1 MKGLKEL
8 RSIQIS
14 IASPDTIRQWSK
26 GVVKKP
32 ETINYR
38 THRPERDGL
47 FCEKIFG
54 PTKDWE
60 CFCGKY
66 KSIRYKGLVCERC
79 GVEVTRSNVRRER
92 MGHIELV
99 TPVAHIWYSKG
110 TPNYIALLLDITAR
124 DFEKVLYFNSYI
136 VIDPGSLPLLKKQ
149 ILTEQEH
156 RNYQARYGD
165 MYQAGTGGEA
175 IRELLR
181 GLDLAKLVDDLK
193 RKMREDTG
201 SKKLNTIARLQV
213 AETFLNSK
221 NRPEWMILSVL
232 PVIPPDLRPMV
243 QLDGGRFATSDLNDL
258 YRRVINRNNRLKR
271 LMKLNAPEI
280 IIKNEKRM
288 LQEAVNAL
296 IDNGRRGRLVTG
308 SGNRPL
314 KSLNDML
321 KGKQG
326 RFRQNLLGKRVDYSG
341 RSVIVVGPN
350 LKLHEC
356 GLPQKMAI
364 ELFKPFI
371 MNKLVEYG
379 FAHNIKS
386 AKKLIEREEATVWKV
401 LEEIVRDHPIL
412 LNRAPTL
419 HRLGIQAFEP
429 KLVKGNAIQL
439 HPLVCGAF
447 NADFDGDQ
455 MAIHIPLLLEA
466 QVEARILML
475 SSYNILS
482 AASGRAVAS
491 PSQDMSIGAY
501 FLTYKKDPK
510 NLVIGSSIEVP
521 LTTKKG
527 VKSPSIESLAN
538 SGPKYSILAESL
550 IDESGNHV
558 LAKGE
563 HVGVDEFKLMKKAKI
578 KSAKIYDIRIYSSP
592 NEALM
597 SFDNGVHDIHD
608 TVIVRNTLI
617 TESGSEDKF
626 IETTIGRLIFNEIIP
641 DELGYYNV
649 HFDKKKIMGLIEHC
663 YETCGTNMTGKLLD
677 DVKDIGFKYA
687 TISGLTISLSDL
699 ETPPRKPSIINA
711 AEERAKK
718 ITERFDRKEL
728 NLEERKKAEV
738 DLWINATEE
747 VTDEM
752 LKHYKQKW
760 DKGEFNPIYTMAIS
774 GARGNVQQMKQL
786 AGMRGL
792 MSNPHGDIMHVPIKA
807 SFREGLTM
815 TDYFISTYGARK
827 GLVDTA
833 LRTADSGY
841 LTRRLVD
848 VAQDVIVSMEDCG
861 TNEGLLVRPLRDRRS
876 PNNMIV
882 DEILIPIEERIYGRT
897 LLEDV
902 IHPETG
908 EVLFESGVAV
918 DRAIAKKIGKAAC
931 AVKVKGLKPGAFT
944 DECIVDLADSRI
956 ICGPDK
962 LVTPQL
968 IAELKRSSVDEIR
981 VYPKVAIRSPL
992 TCKVQWGVCRKC
1004 YSIDLSLS
1012 QEVSLG
1018 TAVGVIAAQSIGEP
1032 GTQLTMRT
1040 FHTGGVAE
1048 AARVVVKAK
1057 SAGRV
1062 SFKDLRYENK
1072 IERARFQIDTGNDAS
1087 ENDSFEQDVK
1097 KIVTGGVLTIIDDN
1111 RKKSDYT
1118 LPQGSVLKVEEG
1130 DVVNLGSVLVEYNP
1144 NKYISSYTGAVK
1156 YHNIEQKDGVVVSN
1170 EGSVDILDD
1179 QGSVL
1184 DHYDIPQG
1192 ATLVIEDGE
1201 QIGAGDSLYVFE
1213 TEKTI
1218 AIASSTGTAEF
1229 RDIKIKNQRVIS
1241 ENGMVF
1247 IASSEHQDKTLEAP
1261 KGVKSSATKPVGL
1274 PTDLGVILRAKSG
1287 DQVKAGDELVS
1298 ILAEYDGEVKFSG
1311 RKNLSLIERKSH
1323 EYYMSGS
1330 MDVMID
1336 EDKKEIQFMA
1346 EASGIVKIISYRS
1359 ASNKTV
1365 DRRRVLIKDEREYV
1379 IPEGAQLNFDNVML
1393 NSGDDVEKG
1402 MKLTGP
1408 IPFISEIDGTV
1419 TIKDHY
1425 ERRTVLL
1432 DDDLKPE
1439 EIKGAVLMEDALGEE
1454 GALVCKAGTEI
1465 DADIAAQLYESRE
1478 KVGQIEITALSESKK
1493 IVVTNDDTSRDYIL
1507 PKGAEILVDEDQE
1520 VTAGTKLIHSFS
1532 PIIADIDGKVN
1543 YITRYNKRTGE
1554 EMVQTILIYSGKDY
1568 FLSTGLGL
1576 SVKNGQRVEKG
1587 DAITDPF
1594 EYSVYEK
1601 TDDGIRFTREEI
1613 NEKKY
1618 GVTEDMEILIKEG
1631 EVKKGDKLARLVTE
1645 ADGTV
1650 KLVHA
1655 LTKTGKVRSVIDQL
1669 LVQVGEVHTIPD
1681 GAEVYIKENQELKPG
1696 DIIAKWSG
1704 GSKKTTDIVQ
1714 GLPRVNSLFEV
1725 RRPKVE
1731 ALVASRTGIIHI
1743 RGNHIVIE
1751 NEKDSEKQIVTG
1763 SLEDLIV
1770 LDGEYVEEG
1779 DRITEGDVDV
1789 RELSEKMG
1797 IFEAQKY
1804 LLDEI
1809 QYVYRTQGVT
1819 INDKH
1824 VETILRR
1831 MVSKVR
1837 ITASGDSPYLAGE
1850 IVNAFEFRK
1859 TNESLV
1865 AQSFSPA
1872 TAVSVIQGISKASL
1886 TTDSFLSAASFQ
1898 ETTKVLTNAAIRSK
1912 IDNLTGLKENIIM
1925 GNLIPAGTGFDRNLK
1940 YDFDDKETLIHSE
1953 PDNDELEGNF
1963 EVSLDEPLGSDILA
1977 NALRNSVEGESES
1990 DA

>member
-1 MKGLKEL
+1 MKGIKEL
-8 RSIQIS
+8 HSIQIS
-14 IASPDTIRQWSK
+14 IASPDAIRQWSK

-79 GVEVTRSNVRRER
+79 GVEVTRSSVRRER

-110 TPNYIALLLDITAR
+110 TPNYIALLLDISAR

-136 VIDPGSLPLLKKQ
+136 VIDPGSLPLLKNQ
-149 ILTEQEH
+149 ILSEQEH
-156 RNYQARYGD
+156 RGYQARYGD

-181 GLDLAKLVDDLK
+181 QLDLVRLVDDLK
-193 RKMREDTG
+193 RKLREDTG
-201 SKKLNTIARLQV
+201 SKKMNTIARLQV

-341 RSVIVVGPN
+341 RSVIVVGPS

-386 AKKLIEREEATVWKV
+386 GKKLIEKEDATVWKV
-401 LEEIVRDHPIL
+401 LEEIVKDHPVL

-429 KLVKGNAIQL
+429 VLVKGNAIQL

-455 MAIHIPLLLEA
+455 MAVHIPLLLEA
-466 QVEARILML
+466 QVEARVLML

-501 FLTYKKDPK
+501 YLTHRLKPTQS
-510 NLVIGSSIEVP
+510 VTIP
-521 LTTKKG
+521 LTLKKSQTG
-527 VKSPSIESLAN
+527 LCLEHMLQ
-538 SGPKYSILAESL
+538 SGPRY
-550 IDESGNHV
+550 V
-558 LAKGE
+558 LASEDIIGT
-563 HVGVDEFKLMKKAKI
+563 DEEVLFKSGHKIEEEDMKTLKKHKI
-578 KSAKIYDIRIYSSP
+578 KEITISKVRIYATP
-592 NEALM
+592 QEALM
-597 SFDNGVHDIHD
+597 AFDNGFHTIHD
-608 TVIVRNTLI
+608 TVIVQNPLPNNP
-617 TESGSEDKF
+617 EMAGHYVD
-626 IETTIGRLIFNEIIP
+626 TTIGRLIFNEIIP
-641 DELGYYNV
+641 DELGFHNV
-649 HFDKKKIMGLIEHC
+649 HCDKKKLMVIIEDC
-663 YETCGTNMTGKLLD
+663 FEKCGTTKTGRLLD
-677 DVKDIGFKYA
+677 DLKDLGFRYA
-687 TISGLTISLSDL
+687 TTSGLTISLYDL
-699 ETPPRKPSIINA
+699 DTPPRKKTIISA
-711 AEERAKK
+711 AEERAKR
-718 ITERFDRKEL
+718 ITERFERKEI
-728 NLEERKKAEV
+728 NLEERKKAEI

-747 VTDEM
+747 VTDDM
-752 LKHYKQKW
+752 LKHYKSMW
-760 DKGEFNPIYTMAIS
+760 DDGQFNPVYTMAIS
-774 GARGNVQQMKQL
+774 GARGNVSQMKQL

-848 VAQDVIVSMEDCG
+848 VAQDVIVSIDDCG
-861 TNEGLLVRPLRDRRS
+861 VDEGLLVQPLRDQRT
-876 PNNMIV
+876 PNNLIV
-882 DEILIPIEERIYGRT
+882 DEILIPIEDRIYART
-897 LLEDV
+897 LLNPVKDPHSGKVLYEAGTV
-902 IHPETG
+902 IDREIAR
-908 EVLFESGVAV
+908 EISKASSVA
-918 DRAIAKKIGKAAC
+918 
-931 AVKVKGLKPGAFT
+931 KVKDLKPGVYS
-944 DECIVDLADSRI
+944 DECVVDMENGRI
-956 ICGPDK
+956 ICGAD
-962 LVTPQL
+962 TPITPLL
-968 IAELKRSSVDEIR
+968 IKELKASSVDEIR
-981 VYPKVAIRSPL
+981 IYPEIIIRSPL
-992 TCKVQWGVCRKC
+992 TCKVAWGVCRKC
-1004 YSIDLSLS
+1004 YSIDLSMN

-1018 TAVGVIAAQSIGEP
+1018 AAVGVIAAQSIGEP

-1040 FHTGGVAE
+1040 FHTGGIAE
-1048 AARVVVKAK
+1048 ASRVVVKAK
-1057 SAGRV
+1057 SSGVV
-1062 SFKDLRYENK
+1062 SFKNLQFENK
-1072 IERARFQIDTGNDAS
+1072 VERTRFQIETGNDAG
-1087 ENDSFEQDVK
+1087 ENDSFDQSVK
-1097 KIVTGGVLTIIDDN
+1097 KIVTGGVLSIVDEHK
-1111 RKKSDYT
+1111 KKSDYN
-1118 LPQGSVLKVEEG
+1118 LPRGAVLRVEDGDFVGS
-1130 DVVNLGSVLVEYNP
+1130 SQVLVEYNP
-1144 NKYISSYTGAVK
+1144 NQYISGYTGTVHYK
-1156 YHNIEQKDGVVVSN
+1156 NVEEKDGIVVSS
-1170 EGSVDILDD
+1170 EGHVEIHDENGEILYDYLIPP
-1179 QGSVL
+1179 GSSMML
-1184 DHYDIPQG
+1184 R
-1192 ATLVIEDGE
+1192 DGE
-1201 QIGAGDSLYVFE
+1201 SIAAGDNLYQFE
-1213 TEKTI
+1213 TEKTV
-1218 AIASSTGTAEF
+1218 AIASSKGIAEF

-1241 ENGMVF
+1241 ESGMIF
-1247 IASSEHQDKTLEAP
+1247 IASSDSEDRTYEAP

-1274 PTDLGVILRAKSG
+1274 PGDTGVVLKVKSG
-1287 DQVKAGDELVS
+1287 DQVKKGDELTM
-1298 ILAEYDGEVKFSG
+1298 ILAEFDGEAKFSG
-1311 RKNLSLIERKSH
+1311 RKNLTVTKSDSH
-1323 EYYMSGS
+1323 EYYMTGS
-1330 MDVMID
+1330 MDVD
-1336 EDKKEIQFMA
+1336 LNEEEKKIRFLA
-1346 EASGIVKIISYRS
+1346 ETCGIVKIISYRS

-1379 IPEGAQLNFDNVML
+1379 IPEGAQLKFDNVML
-1393 NSGDDVEKG
+1393 NSGDEVEEG
-1402 MKLTGP
+1402 QKLTGP
-1408 IPFISEIDGTV
+1408 IPFVSEIDGTV
-1419 TIKDHY
+1419 SIRDHY
-1425 ERRTVLL
+1425 ERQSILL
-1432 DDDLKPE
+1432 EENMKPE
-1439 EIKGAVLMEDALGEE
+1439 DLVGAMVVEDISAELMGPEGEPGED
-1454 GALVCKAGTEI
+1454 VPAGTEI
-1465 DADIAAQLYESRE
+1465 TSEIAEKIYAMRERVGKVEVSADSGGC
-1478 KVGQIEITALSESKK
+1478 KV
-1493 IVVTNDDTSRDYIL
+1493 VVTNDETSREYII
-1507 PKGAEILVDEDQE
+1507 PKGTELLVEEGQEI
-1520 VTAGTKLIHSFS
+1520 TASTKLIQSFQ
-1532 PIIADIDGKVN
+1532 PIISDIGGKVN
-1543 YITRYNKRTGE
+1543 YITKYNKRTGE
-1554 EMVQTILIYSGKDY
+1554 ELVQTIVIYSGKDY
-1568 FLSTGLGL
+1568 FLSTGLTL
-1576 SVKNGQRVEKG
+1576 CVKNGQRIEKG
-1587 DAITDPF
+1587 DPVTEWL
-1594 EYSVYEK
+1594 EYSQFEQME
-1601 TDDGIRFTREEI
+1601 DGIRFTREEI
-1613 NEKKY
+1613 TEKKY
-1618 GVTEDMEILIKEG
+1618 GVTDQMEVIVTEG
-1631 EVKKGDKLARLVTE
+1631 KVRKGDKLARLVTD

-1655 LTKTGKVRSVIDQL
+1655 LTKTEKVRSVIDKFL
-1669 LVQVGEVHTIPD
+1669 IQVGEMHSVPD
-1681 GAEVYIKENQELKPG
+1681 GAEVFVKENQEVKPG
-1696 DIIAKWSG
+1696 DIIAKWTG

-1714 GLPRVNSLFEV
+1714 GLPRVNNLFEV
-1725 RRPKVE
+1725 RKPKIE
-1731 ALVASRTGIIHI
+1731 ALVANRTGILRI
-1743 RGNHIVIE
+1743 RGNHMVIE
-1751 NEKDSEKQIVTG
+1751 NESGAEKQIVSG

-1770 LDGEYVEEG
+1770 MDGEYVCQGE
-1779 DRITEGDVDV
+1779 RLTQGDVDV
-1789 RELSEKMG
+1789 RILSEKIG
-1797 IFEAQKY
+1797 IFEAQRY
-1804 LLDEI
+1804 LLNEV

-1831 MVSKVR
+1831 MVSKVK
-1837 ITASGDSPYLAGE
+1837 ITSSGDSPFLSGE
-1850 IVNAFEFRK
+1850 IINAFEFKK

-1865 AQSFSPA
+1865 AQNFKPA

-1912 IDNLTGLKENIIM
+1912 IDNLSGLKENIIM
-1925 GNLIPAGTGFDRNLK
+1925 GNLIPAGTGFDRDLK
-1940 YDFDDKETLIHSE
+1940 YEFDDKETLIT
-1953 PDNDELEGNF
+1953 PDGEEDQLDGNF
-1963 EVSLDEPLGSDILA
+1963 EISVDESSKADALLSVLQA
-1977 NALRNSVEGESES
+1977 NSES
-1990 DA
+1990 

>member
-1 MKGLKEL
+1 VKGIKEL
-8 RSIQIS
+8 HSIQIS
-14 IASPDTIRQWSK
+14 IASPDHIRQWSK

-79 GVEVTRSNVRRER
+79 GVEVTRSSVRRER

-136 VIDPGSLPLLKKQ
+136 VIDPGSLPLLKNQ
-149 ILTEQEH
+149 ILSEQEH
-156 RNYQARYGD
+156 RGYQSRYGD

-175 IRELLR
+175 VRELLR
-181 GLDLAKLVDDLK
+181 QLDLVRLVDDLK
-193 RKMREDTG
+193 RKLREDTG
-201 SKKLNTIARLQV
+201 SKKMNTIARLQV

-341 RSVIVVGPN
+341 RSVIVVGPS

-386 AKKLIEREEATVWKV
+386 GKKLIEKEDATVWKV
-401 LEEIVRDHPIL
+401 LEEIVKDHPVL

-429 KLVKGNAIQL
+429 VLVKGNAIQL

-455 MAIHIPLLLEA
+455 MAVHIPLLLEA
-466 QVEARILML
+466 QVEARVLML

-491 PSQDMSIGAY
+491 PSQDMSIGAFY
-501 FLTYKKDPK
+501 LTHKMEPTKTALIPITLKKSQTGLSLEQMVQTGPRFAVLAEDLMDTKDHLLFKVGHKIDEEDLKLIKK
-510 NLVIGSSIEVP
+510 NKIKEVP
-521 LTTKKG
+521 
-527 VKSPSIESLAN
+527 I
-538 SGPKYSILAESL
+538 
-550 IDESGNHV
+550 
-558 LAKGE
+558 
-563 HVGVDEFKLMKKAKI
+563 FKMRVYAT
-578 KSAKIYDIRIYSSP
+578 AQD
-592 NEALM
+592 ALM
-597 SFDNGVHDIHD
+597 AFENGFHTLHDS
-608 TVIVRNTLI
+608 VIVRDPISTRMDL
-617 TESGSEDKF
+617 SEKYLD
-626 IETTIGRLIFNEIIP
+626 TTIGRLIFNEIVP
-641 DELGYYNV
+641 DELGFHNA
-649 HFDKKKIMGLIEHC
+649 HFDKKKLMVLIEDC
-663 YETCGTNMTGKLLD
+663 FEKCGTTKTGRLLD
-677 DVKDIGFKYA
+677 ALKNLGFRYA
-687 TISGLTISLSDL
+687 TTSGLTISLYDL
-699 ETPPRKPSIINA
+699 EVPPRKKNIISV
-711 AEERAKK
+711 AEERARK
-718 ITERFDRKEL
+718 ISERFERKEI
-728 NLEERKKAEV
+728 NLEERKKAEI

-747 VTDEM
+747 VTDDM
-752 LKHYKQKW
+752 LKHYKGKW
-760 DKGEFNPIYTMAIS
+760 DEGLFNPVYTMAIS

-848 VAQDVIVSMEDCG
+848 VAQDVIVSIEDCG
-861 TNEGLLVRPLRDRRS
+861 VDEGLLVQPLRDQRT
-876 PNNMIV
+876 PNNLIV
-882 DEILIPIEERIYGRT
+882 DEILIPIEDRIYART
-897 LLEDV
+897 LLEPV
-902 IHPETG
+902 KEPISG
-908 EVLFESGVAV
+908 KIIFESGTVI
-918 DRAIAKKIGKAAC
+918 DRKIAREIAKASIVVKIKE
-931 AVKVKGLKPGAFT
+931 LKSGTGIFT
-944 DECIVDLADSRI
+944 DECVVDMKDNKVV
-956 ICGPDK
+956 CGPDK
-962 LVTPQL
+962 PVTDLLIKQL
-968 IAELKRSSVDEIR
+968 KASSVEEIR
-981 VYPKVAIRSPL
+981 VYPEIIIRSPL
-992 TCKVQWGVCRKC
+992 TCKVAWGVCRKC
-1004 YSIDLSLS
+1004 YSIDLSMN

-1018 TAVGVIAAQSIGEP
+1018 AAVGVIAAQSIGEP

-1040 FHTGGVAE
+1040 FHTGGIAE
-1048 AARVVVKAK
+1048 ASRVVVKAK
-1057 SAGRV
+1057 SAGHV
-1062 SFKDLRYENK
+1062 SFKNLHFENK
-1072 IERARFQIDTGNDAS
+1072 VERTRFQIDTGNDAG
-1087 ENDSFEQDVK
+1087 ENDDFDQSVK
-1097 KIVTGGVLTIIDDN
+1097 KIVTGGVLSIIDEH
-1111 RKKSDYT
+1111 RKRSDYN
-1118 LPQGSVLKVEEG
+1118 LPRGAVLRVDDGDFVGS
-1130 DVVNLGSVLVEYNP
+1130 SQVLVEYNP
-1144 NKYISSYTGAVK
+1144 NQYISGYTGTIRFKDVQ
-1156 YHNIEQKDGVVVSN
+1156 EKDGIVVTGDGHV
-1170 EGSVDILDD
+1170 EIIDEQGEILDD
-1179 QGSVL
+1179 YLIPSGSSMML
-1184 DHYDIPQG
+1184 K
-1192 ATLVIEDGE
+1192 DGDS
-1201 QIGAGDSLYVFE
+1201 IAAGDNLYQFE
-1213 TEKTI
+1213 TEKTV
-1218 AIASSTGTAEF
+1218 AIATSKGFAEF

-1241 ENGMVF
+1241 ESGMIF
-1247 IASSEHQDKTLEAP
+1247 IASTDSEDRSYEAP

-1274 PTDLGVILRAKSG
+1274 PGDTGVVLKVKSG
-1287 DQVKAGDELVS
+1287 DQVKKGDELS
-1298 ILAEYDGEVKFSG
+1298 MILAEFDGEAKYSG
-1311 RKNLSLIERKSH
+1311 RKNLTLTKKDSH

-1330 MDVMID
+1330 MDVDQDDANSKIR
-1336 EDKKEIQFMA
+1336 FLA
-1346 EASGIVKIISYRS
+1346 ETCGIVKIISYRS

-1365 DRRRVLIKDEREYV
+1365 DRRRVLIKDEREYI
-1379 IPEGAQLNFDNVML
+1379 IPEGAQLKFDNVML
-1393 NSGDDVEKG
+1393 NSGDDVEEG
-1402 MKLTGP
+1402 QKLTGP
-1408 IPFISEIDGTV
+1408 IPFVSEIDGSV
-1419 TIKDHY
+1419 SIRDHY
-1425 ERRTVLL
+1425 ERKSILL
-1432 DDDLKPE
+1432 EENLKPE
-1439 EIKGAVLMEDALGEE
+1439 EIVGSVVVEDISAELMGPEGEPGEAVP
-1454 GALVCKAGTEI
+1454 AGTEI
-1465 DADIAAQLYESRE
+1465 TSEIAAKLYEMRE
-1478 KVGQIEITALSESKK
+1478 RVGKVEVSIESGGCKV
-1493 IVVTNDDTSRDYIL
+1493 VVTNDDTSREYVTPRGTDL
-1507 PKGAEILVDEDQE
+1507 LVEEGQEIV
-1520 VTAGTKLIHSFS
+1520 VGTKIIQSFQ
-1532 PIIADIDGKVN
+1532 PIIADIGGKVN

-1554 EMVQTILIYSGKDY
+1554 ELVQTIVIYSGKDY
-1568 FLSTGLGL
+1568 FLSTGLTL
-1576 SVKNGQRVEKG
+1576 CVKNGQRVEKG
-1587 DAITDPF
+1587 EPVTEWLEFSHF
-1594 EYSVYEK
+1594 EQMEE
-1601 TDDGIRFTREEI
+1601 GIRFTREEVS
-1613 NEKKY
+1613 EKKY
-1618 GVTEDMEILIKEG
+1618 GVTDQMEILVAEG
-1631 EVKKGDKLARLVTE
+1631 KVRKGDKLARLVTD

-1655 LTKTGKVRSVIDQL
+1655 LTKTEKVRSVIDKF
-1669 LVQVGEVHTIPD
+1669 LVQVGEMHNVPD
-1681 GAEVYIKENQELKPG
+1681 GAEVFIKENSEVNPG
-1696 DIIAKWSG
+1696 DIIAKWTG

-1714 GLPRVNSLFEV
+1714 GLPRVNNLFEV
-1725 RRPKVE
+1725 RKPKLE
-1731 ALVASRTGIIHI
+1731 SLVANRTGIVRV
-1743 RGNHIVIE
+1743 RGNHMVIE
-1751 NEKDSEKQIVTG
+1751 NERGSEKQIVSG
-1763 SLEDLIV
+1763 SLEDLIIV
-1770 LDGEYVEEG
+1770 DGEYVCQG
-1779 DRITEGDVDV
+1779 DRLTQGDVDV
-1789 RELSEKMG
+1789 RVLSEKIG
-1797 IFEAQKY
+1797 IFDAQRY
-1804 LLDEI
+1804 LLNEV

-1831 MVSKVR
+1831 MVSKVK
-1837 ITASGDSPYLAGE
+1837 ITTSGDSPYLAGE
-1850 IVNAFEFRK
+1850 IINAFEFKK

-1865 AQSFSPA
+1865 AQSFKPA
-1872 TAVSVIQGISKASL
+1872 TAMSVIQGISKASL

-1912 IDNLTGLKENIIM
+1912 IDNLSGLKENIIM
-1925 GNLIPAGTGFDRNLK
+1925 GNLIPAGTGFDRDLK
-1940 YDFDDKETLIHSE
+1940 YEFDDKETLITSDSE
-1953 PDNDELEGNF
+1953 DEQLEGNF
-1963 EVSLDEPLGSDILA
+1963 EISIDESTKADSLLSVLQANSD
-1977 NALRNSVEGESES
+1977 S
-1990 DA
+1990 